1 MVVVTQK
8 EENIH
13 MPRLQRLLP
22 LALLCAC
29 LASAQDNVR
38 TVTILHSNDIH
49 ARLSPLEN
57 GNGGFAYLATVIRR
71 ERENC
76 TGCLLLNAGDVVQG
90 SPVSTIFK
98 GLPVFEI
105 ANLFG
110 FDAGT
115 LGNHD
120 FDYGW
125 EQTRKFMEVANYPIA
140 TSNIV
145 DGEGRLFTRQPY
157 IVLLT
162 NGVRVA
168 VVGAMTDTLDTL
180 TKPQARGP
188 WHTTSLMEAVRR
200 YANEARGRA
209 DLTVVLAHIT
219 DNEEE
224 ALLALGPLVP
234 VIVSGHEHQGLPE
247 ARVKDGRMVVRAKAD
262 GEELGRLELRVD
274 MEHKSVASWSWKK
287 VGVDSKSLTPAPD
300 VAGQV
305 KRWEDQVSHV
315 VDQPLAVAEREFSR
329 AEVKLLIERAMRDQ
343 TGSDFAFM
351 NAGGVRDILPKG
363 QLLVRHVWNL
373 MPFDNEVVVGKFKG
387 RDLPA
392 VVTAGQTIEPDR
404 EYTLAVSDFTAAN
417 QSAPSQLHTSGLV
430 FAPSGPPMRD
440 MIVDWVRRQGV
451 LK

>member
-1 MVVVTQK
+1 MSLAK
-8 EENIH
+8 
-13 MPRLQRLLP
+13 RLLP
-22 LALLCAC
+22 VALLCA
-29 LASAQDNVR
+29 LPATAQNNVR

-57 GNGGFAYLATVIRR
+57 GNGGFAYLASVIRH

-90 SPVSTIFK
+90 SPVSTLFK

-125 EQTRKFMEVANYPIA
+125 EQTRKFMEVANYPLV

-145 DGEGRLFTRQPY
+145 DGEGHLFTRQPY
-157 IVLLT
+157 VVLLA

-188 WHTTSLMEAVRR
+188 WHTTGLVEAVRR

-219 DNEEE
+219 DNEEA
-224 ALLALGPLVP
+224 ALLALGPTVP
-234 VIVSGHEHQGLPE
+234 VIVSGHEHLGLPE
-247 ARVKDGRMVVRAKAD
+247 ARVKDGRMVVRAKAY
-262 GEELGRLELRVD
+262 GEEVGRLELRVD
-274 MEHKSVASWSWKK
+274 VERKSVVSWNWKK
-287 VGVDSKSLTPAPD
+287 VGVDSRSVPAAPD
-300 VAGQV
+300 VAEQV
-305 KRWEDQVSHV
+305 KRWEDQVSHI
-315 VDQPLAVAEREFSR
+315 VDHPLAVAEHEFSR
-329 AEVKLLIERAMRDQ
+329 AEVKVLIERAMRET

-351 NAGGVRDILPKG
+351 NAGGVRDILPQG
-363 QLLVRHVWNL
+363 QLLVRHVWNA

-387 RDLPA
+387 HDLPA
-392 VVTAGQTIEPDR
+392 VVTAGRTIDPDR

-417 QSAPSQLHTSGLV
+417 QHASGQLHTSGLV